1 MLATREIK
9 IFKFLVIL
17 NTIASIAITHQII
30 LYNLEYLDYKIYL
43 ILFYGFIWFFSL
55 YKIFYFSKIG
65 LKLYVLLVTFGFVLN
80 MLSDYKVYGSLY
92 YFMTLFEHIVI
103 GAIIS
108 LSFFSKIKTKFT

>member
-1 MLATREIK
+1 MQTKEIK
-9 IFKFLVIL
+9 VFKFLVIL

-30 LYNLEYLDYKIYL
+30 LYNLEYLDFKIYF

-55 YKIFYFSKIG
+55 YRIYFFSKVG
-65 LKLYVLLVTFGFVLN
+65 LKLYVLLVTFGFILN

-92 YFMTLFEHIVI
+92 YFMTLFEHLII
-103 GAIIS
+103 GAIIA

>member
-1 MLATREIK
+1 MLTKEIK
-9 IFKFLVIL
+9 FFKFLVIL
-17 NTIASIAITHQII
+17 NTVVSIFITYQII

-65 LKLYVLLVTFGFVLN
+65 LKLYVLLVTFGFMLN

-92 YFMTLFEHIVI
+92 YFMTLFEHLII
-103 GAIIS
+103 GAIIA